1 MTWCRWFER
10 RLEKL
15 GTPGSIILSRMFAEA
30 TPYDEL
36 VKQKSLIK
44 MLIDDM
50 GALAQRLE
58 QRHVQS
64 GDTSIMPQFQIG
76 RKINEEVKSIL
87 EEIHSGGQQ
96 ALVAHYEEMLAAG
109 LRRVTH
115 FATTVRESHFGGK
128 ALKELSQLSPSS
140 VHYWKCI
147 LFQRVL
153 RKEGPSKLMRSF
165 DADYKAGEFRSNNAK
180 HTGPPFSGLT
190 VNDTIK
196 HQVLVHM
203 FPFFEYGKFLEHIVK
218 LLGQHDQRVFEEGTA
233 GDSYFDTSRSH

>member
-1 MTWCRWFER
+1 MPRFNNNGARRHNNGGQSSSRRNAGETSGARSATTTSFSDSRGDDSAHLETVQAFHKEGLANKLSDISESCSLGEIMTWCRWFER

-30 TPYDEL
+30 MPYDEL

-87 EEIHSGGQQ
+87 EEIHSGGQRSCRNRTLLP
-96 ALVAHYEEMLAAG
+96 AN
-109 LRRVTH
+109 
-115 FATTVRESHFGGK
+115 
-128 ALKELSQLSPSS
+128 
-140 VHYWKCI
+140 I
-147 LFQRVL
+147 FQR
-153 RKEGPSKLMRSF
+153 RPI
-165 DADYKAGEFRSNNAK
+165 AGR
-180 HTGPPFSGLT
+180 P
-190 VNDTIK
+190 
-196 HQVLVHM
+196 
-203 FPFFEYGKFLEHIVK
+203 
-218 LLGQHDQRVFEEGTA
+218 
-233 GDSYFDTSRSH
+233 